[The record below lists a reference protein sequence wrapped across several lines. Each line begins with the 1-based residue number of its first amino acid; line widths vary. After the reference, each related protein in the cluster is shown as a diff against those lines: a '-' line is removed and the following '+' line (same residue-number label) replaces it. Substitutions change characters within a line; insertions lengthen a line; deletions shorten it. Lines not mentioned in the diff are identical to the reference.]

1 MNKHLHN
8 GSAATALGHDNHD
21 NVIRGLFRPTMLSRG
36 WAALKGWRNRRI
48 AIRELNAMPDA
59 LLRDIGIERYQIKN
73 AVNNFAKRPDV
84 ISMSGESRPDEGMS
98 DEKQAAVH
106 QVQKAA

>member
-1 MNKHLHN
+1 MNKHFHN
-8 GSAATALGHDNHD
+8 GSATTALGHDD

-36 WAALKGWRNRRI
+36 WAALKGWRNRRV

-84 ISMSGESRPDEGMS
+84 ISMSGESRPDE
-98 DEKQAAVH
+98 KQAAVH

>member
-8 GSAATALGHDNHD
+8 GSATTALGHD
-21 NVIRGLFRPTMLSRG
+21 NVIRGLFRPTLLSRG
-36 WAALKGWRNRRI
+36 WAALKSWRNRRI

-98 DEKQAAVH
+98 DEKRAAVL

>member
-1 MNKHLHN
+1 MNKHFHN
-8 GSAATALGHDNHD
+8 GSATTALGHDD
-21 NVIRGLFRPTMLSRG
+21 NVIRGLFRPTLLSRG
-36 WAALKGWRNRRI
+36 WAALKSWRNRRI

-84 ISMSGESRPDEGMS
+84 ISMSGENRP
-98 DEKQAAVH
+98 DEKQAAVL

>member
-1 MNKHLHN
+1 MNKHFHN
-8 GSAATALGHDNHD
+8 GSATTALGHD
-21 NVIRGLFRPTMLSRG
+21 NVIRGLFRPTLLSRG
-36 WAALKGWRNRRI
+36 WAALKGWRNRRV

-84 ISMSGESRPDEGMS
+84 ISMSGESRPDE
-98 DEKQAAVH
+98 KQAAVH